1 MPWSSVRLGTSI
13 GPKFVQC
20 EKGFRRLKK
29 TNSLKKRKTKRESFK
44 QKLHEKTQ
52 TQTHK
57 HKLIIFL
64 KPTSCGFLT
73 NQPSPPWQ
81 PSHQAPSLR
90 RRMVER
96 NSWCLAPSLQHSNQR
111 WLVREMFF
119 SPKCSDRL
127 RWFWGKKGG
136 SLSGWFFVVWFPNV
150 QGRWNWYIFFLKY
163 DCSTITSLRPQPW
176 LQKIRGLSS
185 HSVLEIGVIKTLLG
199 NHWPRKCVNHWQ
211 DPYPFLEM
219 E

>member
-1 MPWSSVRLGTSI
+1 MPWSSVRLGSSI

-29 TNSLKKRKTKRESFK
+29 TNSLKKRKTKREIFK
-44 QKLHEKTQ
+44 QKLNEKMQ

-96 NSWCLAPSLQHSNQR
+96 NSWCLAPSPQHSNQR

-136 SLSGWFFVVWFPNV
+136 ELVRLVFCCLISERTRPLKLVYFFFQIRLFNHYVTTSATVTQKNPWFV
-150 QGRWNWYIFFLKY
+150 QSFSSWNW
-163 DCSTITSLRPQPW
+163 
-176 LQKIRGLSS
+176 S
-185 HSVLEIGVIKTLLG
+185 H
-199 NHWPRKCVNHWQ
+199 
-211 DPYPFLEM
+211 
-219 E
+219 